1 MLVCHCNAVSD
12 RTIREAVRAGACSAD
27 AVTAVCGAA
36 RGCGGCHELVQR
48 IVEDEQGVRTPPPI
62 QLRRRESSAE
72 GAELRSEAASA

>member
-48 IVEDEQGVRTPPPI
+48 IVEDEQGVTRPL

-72 GAELRSEAASA
+72 GTELRAEAVSA